1 MEILLENIFKYALR
15 LNPLITTARFLF
27 YNNYMSNYRLL
38 WKQGGEKEKGSLCY
52 LVQLAIVEL

>member
-1 MEILLENIFKYALR
+1 MKFMEILLENIFKYALR

-38 WKQGGEKEKGSLCY
+38 WKQGGEKEKESL
-52 LVQLAIVEL
+52 VI